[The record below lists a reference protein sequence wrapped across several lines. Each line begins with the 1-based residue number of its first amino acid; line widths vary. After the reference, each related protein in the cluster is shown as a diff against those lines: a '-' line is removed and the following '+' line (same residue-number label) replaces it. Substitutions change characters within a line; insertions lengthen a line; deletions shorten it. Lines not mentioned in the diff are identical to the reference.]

1 MKHEQVDKLTG
12 IPHPCVSHNILIPE
26 ETTSLSPFAA
36 VRCSGQLHNT
46 AKSAVRALE
55 IVELLCRGGKPLRA
69 YEIAGA
75 IGLSSSSA
83 DQLLKTLV
91 DSAYLIFD
99 PDSKCYH
106 FSPRL
111 AQIGAPLVTAY
122 FSDGALRRLMDAVYR
137 DLEQLVHIEMM
148 HVMTSQGTYMQIL
161 DERLVDSPQPSLG
174 QPESIGMR
182 IPLFGSSSGA
192 AWLATQTDEIVCAA
206 IARCNRELG
215 IWAKEPSRILHAVQR
230 VRTQGFAIGGIT
242 VGNDL
247 CGIAVALPKA
257 KSGIT
262 LVLTVT
268 APKFELKEKQ
278 TKIVN
283 ALNARICEILT

>member
-1 MKHEQVDKLTG
+1 MKHEQLDKLIG

-26 ETTSLSPFAA
+26 ETTPLGPFAA

-46 AKSAVRALE
+46 AKSAVRALD
-55 IVELLCRGGKPLRA
+55 IVELMCREGKPLRA
-69 YEIAGA
+69 YEIASA
-75 IGLSSSSA
+75 IGLSPSSA

-111 AQIGAPLVTAY
+111 AQIGAPLVTSY
-122 FSDGALRRLMDAVYR
+122 FSDGALQRLMEAVYR
-137 DLEQLVHIEMM
+137 GLEHLVHVEMM

-161 DERLVDSPQPSLG
+161 DERLA
-174 QPESIGMR
+174 PESIGMR

-192 AWLATQTDEIVCAA
+192 AWLATQTNEAVCAA

-215 IWAKEPSRILHAVQR
+215 AWAKDPNRILHGVQR
-230 VRTQGFAIGGIT
+230 VRTQGFAVGGIT
-242 VGNDL
+242 VGKDL

-257 KSGIT
+257 KSGVT

-268 APKFELKEKQ
+268 APKLELKEKQ
-278 TKIVN
+278 TTIATVINAKIS
-283 ALNARICEILT
+283 EILT